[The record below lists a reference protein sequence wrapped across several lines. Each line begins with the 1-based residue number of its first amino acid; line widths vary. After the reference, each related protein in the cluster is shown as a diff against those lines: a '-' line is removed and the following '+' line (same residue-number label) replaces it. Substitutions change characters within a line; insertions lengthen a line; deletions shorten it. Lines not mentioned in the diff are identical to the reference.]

1 LERPWRVQRELVV
14 RVPGTEPAARAVEGP
29 ITLGG
34 SRADGILVP
43 GLPPAALRLEP
54 CAAGLV
60 LCPAAPGLHVAGR
73 AVAPGGRRLL
83 QPGEHAS
90 LRPVTLELRLEPT
103 VGPPP
108 ARPESTRLEAAA
120 VLRGALSDSTLQP
133 APPGP
138 HLVVLTGRDAGARV
152 PISSEVLIGRGRGA
166 DLRLD
171 DRTISRR
178 HARLRLGPGGA
189 VLEDLGAKNRL
200 RVNGVPAERR
210 PVPIRPGDRIT
221 LGETELAFHDRT
233 APSIPD
239 GGARAPPARAG
250 RVTAAAGLR
259 PLLVAALL
267 AFSAAALALASSLG

>member
-1 LERPWRVQRELVV
+1 MQCELVV

-29 ITLGG
+29 LTLGG

-43 GLPPAALRLEP
+43 GFPPAALQLEP
-54 CAAGLV
+54 RAAGLV

-83 QPGEHAS
+83 QPGERAS
-90 LRPVTLELRLEPT
+90 WGPVTLELTFKPT
-103 VGPPP
+103 SGPPP

-120 VLRGALSDSTLQP
+120 VLRGALSDSSP
-133 APPGP
+133 PPGP

-152 PISSEVLIGRGRGA
+152 PVAPEVLIGRGRGA

-171 DRTISRR
+171 DPTISRR

-210 PVPIRPGDRIT
+210 PVSIRPGDRIT
-221 LGETELAFHDRT
+221 LGETELAFHGRLPRT
-233 APSIPD
+233 DPSLPD
-239 GGARAPPARAG
+239 AGVAAPPARAG
-250 RVTAAAGLR
+250 RVKAAAGLR